1 MGKYADLISNYALY
15 GENGYYVE
23 PFIIHMM
30 IVDELKLP
38 MSFNEIKTFIKEC
51 NISITADEIKEF
63 LDKKMVEE
71 EPGLKE
77 KIEKEMKTS
86 SIITFTGDEG
96 EDKRRIDASVEKM
109 KDMATAS
116 KYYFEPYSLK
126 YFKTYVSILKKKCSA
141 LFDVLADLD
150 KIKTE
155 EITEEGRQ
163 RILDLDFH
171 INEEGNVYVEDI
183 NRFAEALVYI
193 M

>member
-1 MGKYADLISNYALY
+1 
-15 GENGYYVE
+15 
-23 PFIIHMM
+23 
-30 IVDELKLP
+30 
-38 MSFNEIKTFIKEC
+38 
-51 NISITADEIKEF
+51 
-63 LDKKMVEE
+63 MVE
-71 EPGLKE
+71 
-77 KIEKEMKTS
+77 
-86 SIITFTGDEG
+86 

-109 KDMATAS
+109 KDMVTAS

>member
-1 MGKYADLISNYALY
+1 MNVNVGNYADLISNYALY
-15 GENGYYVE
+15 GDNGYYVE

-71 EPGLKE
+71 
-77 KIEKEMKTS
+77 
-86 SIITFTGDEG
+86 
-96 EDKRRIDASVEKM
+96 DKRRIDASVEKM
-109 KDMATAS
+109 KDMVTAS

-126 YFKTYVSILKKKCSA
+126 YFKTYVSILKEKCST